1 MQDNSQPNN
10 FTQLSSKQNSSL
22 LVPVEEWHDL
32 QHIDWQ
38 KSDLIDG
45 FYQALVQ
52 VSEQISLSVEAGG
65 NPKNPP
71 LLLIMGLGSQMVFW
85 STPFVMQLVKAGF
98 FVIRFDN
105 RDIGCS
111 SKVMRSDLPKVS
123 VLKMMVRHQI
133 GLSNHHLPVAYTLYD
148 MAEDTHQLLQALK
161 LDKVN
166 ILGGS
171 MGGMIAQIVAGK
183 YPECIDHLVLLF
195 TSTNQSRQ
203 FPPKPMQLSIL
214 FDKPQDTSEAASVKH
229 GLKFVSTV
237 GSPGHIDTDKVKK
250 MIRMRYKRSHH
261 PLGALQ
267 QLHAVLATGS
277 VSKFSKRIKAPTL
290 VLHGSKDGLI
300 LPSHGRKVAKTI
312 KNAKFVSI
320 EGMGHDLAEY
330 FQPFLVESIRQHCLG

>member
-1 MQDNSQPNN
+1 MQDSSQYSQSNN
-10 FTQLSSKQNSSL
+10 FTDL

-32 QHIDWQ
+32 QHIDWHA
-38 KSDLIDG
+38 SDLIEG
-45 FYQALVQ
+45 FYQALVP
-52 VSEQISLSVEAGG
+52 VNDDISLSVEAGG

-85 STPFVMQLVKAGF
+85 STPFVLQLVKAGF

-111 SKVMRSDLPKVS
+111 SKVIRSNPPNVN
-123 VLKMMVRHQI
+123 VLKMMMRHQV
-133 GLSNHHLPVAYTLYD
+133 GLSNRHLPVAYTLYD
-148 MAEDTHQLLQALK
+148 MAEDTYQLIQTLNFGK
-161 LDKVN
+161 IN

-183 YPECIDHLVLLF
+183 YPECIDNLILLF
-195 TSTNQSRQ
+195 TSTNASLQL
-203 FPPKPMQLSIL
+203 PPKPRQLSVL
-214 FDKPQDTSEAASVKH
+214 FNKPKDTSEAASVKH
-229 GLKFVSTV
+229 GLKFVFTV
-237 GSPGHIDTDKVKK
+237 GSPGHIDTKKVTK
-250 MIRMRYKRSHH
+250 MIKMRYKRSHH

-300 LPSHGRKVAKTI
+300 LPAHGRRVAKTI
-312 KNAKFVSI
+312 QNAKFIAI

-330 FQPFLVESIRQHCLG
+330 FQPFLVENIRKHCFD